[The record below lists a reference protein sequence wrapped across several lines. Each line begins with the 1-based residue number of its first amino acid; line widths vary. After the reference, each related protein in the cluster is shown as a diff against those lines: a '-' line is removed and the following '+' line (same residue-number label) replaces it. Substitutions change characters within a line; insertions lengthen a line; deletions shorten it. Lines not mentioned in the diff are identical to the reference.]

1 MPKKRKKTKSMG
13 KICHKKTIIDGITF
27 DSKTEAEYYLYIT
40 TISSSFIITF
50 TFPFVTS
57 G

>member
-27 DSKTEAEYYLYIT
+27 DSKTEAEYYL
-40 TISSSFIITF
+40 
-50 TFPFVTS
+50 
-57 G
+57 